1 MEVKGSDLQRE
12 ITHFR
17 YKYKNKIKLGSEK
30 DGWLPKVIDE
40 PFDPIN
46 EGYFNYAN
54 DEFITFDTIE
64 KIPIYWGGGLT
75 FLLTL
80 FFTIVWIKV
89 GDLFWFPALLYI
101 FSICYTVFSIIDYF
115 TLPPKEVIINRKDGL
130 ITFPGWSG

>member
-12 ITHFR
+12 ITHFG

-54 DEFITFDTIE
+54 DEFITLKQGE
-64 KIPIYWGGGLT
+64 KELS
-75 FLLTL
+75 FR
-80 FFTIVWIKV
+80 
-89 GDLFWFPALLYI
+89 
-101 FSICYTVFSIIDYF
+101 VFKGTEVSYNLSEHIDF
-115 TLPPKEVIINRKDGL
+115 N
-130 ITFPGWSG
+130 